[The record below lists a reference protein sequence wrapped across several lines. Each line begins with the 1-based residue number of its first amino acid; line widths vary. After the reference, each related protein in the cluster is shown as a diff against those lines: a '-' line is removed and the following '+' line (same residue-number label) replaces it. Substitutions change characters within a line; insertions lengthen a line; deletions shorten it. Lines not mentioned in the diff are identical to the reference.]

1 MSTAKKISFEELKSK
16 ITPAATAAI
25 LAHFSLMERFSREA
39 DGSLRGPCPF
49 ACERADGR
57 SFKITAD
64 GRAWF
69 SHDRACQCLPISEAT
84 GQRVRGGN
92 MLDFIRYK
100 TGGSIR
106 DAGLLLDSLLGSPPP
121 KSATPKEVA
130 PLPKAETSAVS
141 RNATFAERG
150 YKPLQLD
157 PEAECIVQLGL
168 EPELLATSNAGY
180 TEKGLMKGRL
190 AFPIH
195 NGAGELVAYGGFKV
209 KKDVEGPVWLYPKD
223 FNPELELVGFASAK
237 DTASIAVT
245 FDLLEAAYARQA
257 LDAGHG
263 VVCILSSTLSA
274 PQKAMLAELTA
285 PETVFLV
292 FAAPSEKSQSSRS
305 LAEEAV
311 LYLSTLAPTRFKLAG

>member
-1 MSTAKKISFEELKSK
+1 M
-16 ITPAATAAI
+16 
-25 LAHFSLMERFSREA
+25 
-39 DGSLRGPCPF
+39 C
-49 ACERADGR
+49 
-57 SFKITAD
+57 
-64 GRAWF
+64 
-69 SHDRACQCLPISEAT
+69 
-84 GQRVRGGN
+84 
-92 MLDFIRYK
+92 
-100 TGGSIR
+100 IR
-106 DAGLLLDSLLGSPPP
+106 D
-121 KSATPKEVA
+121 
-130 PLPKAETSAVS
+130 
-141 RNATFAERG
+141 R
-150 YKPLQLD
+150 
-157 PEAECIVQLGL
+157 
-168 EPELLATSNAGY
+168 
-180 TEKGLMKGRL
+180 
-190 AFPIH
+190 
-195 NGAGELVAYGGFKV
+195 
-209 KKDVEGPVWLYPKD
+209 LYPKD